1 MSIEES
7 IEEKVKVYKTL
18 TEKIEELEAQK
29 KILAFDILN
38 RMPQEAKSMYV
49 ADFQVRRIVRLNIK
63 TSLEAAQSLDAV
75 QWKEVVDKEKIK
87 SLYELGHPVPDV
99 TEIQYIQVS
108 KRPVSAM

>member
-1 MSIEES
+1 MSIEEQ
-7 IEEKVKVYKTL
+7 VKAYRAL
-18 TEKIEELEAQK
+18 TEKIEEMEAQK

-49 ADFQVRRIVRLNIK
+49 ADFQVKRIVRLNIK
-63 TSLEAAQSLDAV
+63 TSLETAKSLDAI
-75 QWKEVVDKEKIK
+75 QWKEVVDTEKIK

-108 KRPVSAM
+108 KRSVPTM